1 MPLPAK
7 SELEDKPCPMGCPAG
22 DDEVLTGRDR
32 LYNQPGK
39 FRVVRCRACGLMRT
53 NPRPTREGI
62 RLYYP
67 DEYAPYQD
75 ARSIAPESPGKSAS
89 LWKRPIQ
96 RLLKTRDS
104 RALPPLEAGR
114 MLEIGCASGTFLRLM
129 AAKGWQ
135 VEGLELSEG
144 AADLA
149 KSLGLPVYIG
159 ELETAPDP
167 SSPYDL
173 IVGWHV
179 LEHLHEPLRA
189 LAKLW
194 QWSKPGGWLALSM
207 PDASS
212 WEFSFFKE
220 RWYGLHL
227 PNHLFHYTPDTLK
240 ALLPRAGWRAER
252 YFWHANPNNLLQSL
266 RYCCLDLGWER
277 VAGYLLDVVQG
288 RRLHYPHRMAGKFL
302 GLMHASGRMTVWA
315 RRV

>member
-1 MPLPAK
+1 MPPPFEVA
-7 SELEDKPCPMGCPAG
+7 LEEMSCPMGCCAG

-32 LYNQPGK
+32 SYNQPGE
-39 FRVVRCRACGLMRT
+39 FRIVRCRACRLMRT
-53 NPRPTREGI
+53 NPRPTRAGI

-67 DEYAPYQD
+67 GEYAPYQD
-75 ARSIAPESPGKSAS
+75 TRYIAPESPAESAS
-89 LWKRPIQ
+89 PWKRLIQ
-96 RLLKTRDS
+96 RLLKARDS
-104 RALPPLEAGR
+104 RAVPPLQAGR

-129 AAKGWQ
+129 AERGWQ
-135 VEGLELSEG
+135 VEGLELSER
-144 AADLA
+144 AANLA
-149 KSLGLPVYIG
+149 KSVGLPVYIG

-179 LEHLHEPLRA
+179 LEHLHEPLPA

-212 WEFSFFKE
+212 WEFSFFKA
-220 RWYGLHL
+220 RWYGLQL
-227 PNHLFHYTPDTLK
+227 PNHLFHYTPRTLNE
-240 ALLPRAGWRAER
+240 LLTRTGWQAQQ
-252 YFWHANPNNLLQSL
+252 YFWHANSNNFLESL
-266 RYCCLDLGWER
+266 RYCCCDLGWEGM
-277 VAGYLLDVVQG
+277 ANFFLDVAQG
-288 RRLHYPHRMAGKFL
+288 RRLNYPHRLLGKLL